1 MGVPRARSFLRPA
14 AYAALAV
21 ADSVAAGRP
30 GPRARRLRWVT
41 KPALMPALAWA
52 SAEHAD
58 GSRLARS
65 TTTAQVFS
73 WGGDVALLGSGERAF
88 LTGVGSFF
96 GAHVAYVAGFLSV
109 RDPDPRWS
117 DLRLPLGLWLA
128 SAPVMAVAAGRED
141 PSLRAPVVAYAT
153 VLSAMFATSRLVDRS
168 LPRASRRAIQA
179 GTALFVV
186 SDTALATQAFLLA
199 RPRPAIDVFVMATY
213 TAGQGLIAAGVAGV
227 AGRGESLGHE
237 PVAVSRRLGSA
248 RM

>member
-52 SAEHAD
+52 SAEPAD

-141 PSLRAPVVAYAT
+141 PTLRAPVAAYAT
-153 VLSAMFATSRLVDRS
+153 V
-168 LPRASRRAIQA
+168 
-179 GTALFVV
+179 
-186 SDTALATQAFLLA
+186 LATQAFLLA

-248 RM
+248 RV